1 MDFFEINNDDIEDFQ
16 ETMHLDAV
24 HLLKKCTKDEALA
37 DKIFTLVA
45 DEFLAETIKYQ
56 QTQSCDISDNE
67 IGVMLGIVIYNRL
80 LKESEL
86 RHETN

>member
-1 MDFFEINNDDIEDFQ
+1 MDFFEINNYDIEDFQ